1 MPEIFLWLQ
10 ENGNLKEEDMYRVF
24 NCGIGM
30 VLIVNRNDAALIQ
43 KDISDHGYK
52 NFIIGEVVNKDTDYP
67 VKYF

>member
-1 MPEIFLWLQ
+1 
-10 ENGNLKEEDMYRVF
+10 MYRVF

-30 VLIVNRNDAALIQ
+30 VLIVNKNDAALIQ